1 MQLVLGIR
9 RCGDT
14 GKWRL
19 MQRYEYMK
27 MGKGSG
33 KSIVAAA
40 RKMAELVWT
49 LLTDR
54 VDFDS
59 RRMEGNY
66 TPPSESLAEQA
77 AFA

>member
-1 MQLVLGIR
+1 
-9 RCGDT
+9 
-14 GKWRL
+14 
-19 MQRYEYMK
+19 
-27 MGKGSG
+27 
-33 KSIVAAA
+33 
-40 RKMAELVWT
+40 
-49 LLTDR
+49 